1 MRGKDVCMKLLTKQ
15 STLKVTTRAIMVVLA
30 NPKHYA
36 KERSKKNMNL
46 IDDDD
51 IDKSNHKKCQDIFVD
66 VTSDLVEEDEY
77 N

>member
-1 MRGKDVCMKLLTKQ
+1 M
-15 STLKVTTRAIMVVLA
+15 AVLA

-36 KERSKKNMNL
+36 NERSKKVINL

-51 IDKSNHKKCQDIFVD
+51 NNKSNHKTFQDICVD
-66 VTSDLVEEDEY
+66 VTCDLVEEDEY

>member
-1 MRGKDVCMKLLTKQ
+1 MKLLTKQ
-15 STLKVTTRAIMVVLA
+15 STLKVTTRSTMAVLA

-36 KERSKKNMNL
+36 KERSKKIINL

-51 IDKSNHKKCQDIFVD
+51 IDKSNHKTFQDTFVD